1 MTEGKESNWFA
12 RLAEKEA
19 KNDMIGISERT
30 GQVVVAI
37 GALIVL
43 LFFVAH

>member
-30 GQVVVAI
+30 GQ
-37 GALIVL
+37 L
-43 LFFVAH
+43 LLPLEL